1 MSGHYVVTM
10 FDKYGVIAERT
21 ADDLDGMVEQ
31 YREMKK
37 LSDMKSAWAPNP
49 AAFTF
54 GNTDRCD
61 EGDNGLT
68 DEETERLENL
78 GVI

>member
-10 FDKYGVIAERT
+10 ADKYGVIAERT
-21 ADDLDGMVEQ
+21 ADDLDGMVEA
-31 YREMKK
+31 YR
-37 LSDMKSAWAPNP
+37 DMKRVCAHRHV
-49 AAFTF
+49 AFAF
-54 GNTDRCD
+54 GNWNRCD

>member
-10 FDKYGVIAERT
+10 ADKYGVLGERT
-21 ADDLDGMVEQ
+21 AEDLEGMVEQ
-31 YREMKK
+31 YREMMK
-37 LSDMKSAWAPNP
+37 LSEAWTSPV
-49 AAFTF
+49 AFAF